1 MDERGGTVLT
11 FERHPIHPSASDDFE
26 ALLDD
31 VLVELR
37 RQPGLLWADAAA
49 AFDDRPSYVL
59 LCEWRTAADLDAWEE
74 SASFRDYSERGDAY
88 LREAPTRRR
97 FTPHR

>member
-1 MDERGGTVLT
+1 MGEPGSTVLA
-11 FERHPIHPSASDDFE
+11 FERHPVQPTRVDEFE
-26 ALLDD
+26 RLLDEILRD
-31 VLVELR
+31 LR

-59 LCEWRTAADLDAWEE
+59 LSEWRTGADLDAWEE
-74 SASFRDYSERGDAY
+74 GTAFREHTQRGDAY
-88 LREAPTRRR
+88 RREAPTRRR